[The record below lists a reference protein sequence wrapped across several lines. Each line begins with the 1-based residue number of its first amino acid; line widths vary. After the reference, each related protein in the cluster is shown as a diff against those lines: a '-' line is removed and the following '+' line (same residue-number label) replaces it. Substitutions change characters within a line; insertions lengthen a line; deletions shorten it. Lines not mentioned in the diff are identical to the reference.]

1 LHSALPWTD
10 FSSFQ
15 WTERAERDGHQRG
28 AAMLVLSRKKNE
40 SIIINDNITVTVI
53 EIRGDKVRLGIEA
66 PKDVT
71 VHRRE
76 VYEAIQN
83 QARTLDQGT
92 KVGRPE
98 G

>member
-1 LHSALPWTD
+1 
-10 FSSFQ
+10 
-15 WTERAERDGHQRG
+15 
-28 AAMLVLSRKKNE
+28 MLVLSRKKNE

-76 VYEAIQN
+76 VYEAIQS
-83 QARTLDQGT
+83 QARSAEQGA
-92 KVGRPE
+92 KIGRPE
-98 G
+98 L

>member
-1 LHSALPWTD
+1 MV
-10 FSSFQ
+10 
-15 WTERAERDGHQRG
+15 RAERDGHQRG

-53 EIRGDKVRLGIEA
+53 EIRGDKVRIGIEA

-76 VYEAIQN
+76 VYEAIQS
-83 QARTLDQGT
+83 QARMSDQAA
-92 KVGRPE
+92 KIGRPE
-98 G
+98 P